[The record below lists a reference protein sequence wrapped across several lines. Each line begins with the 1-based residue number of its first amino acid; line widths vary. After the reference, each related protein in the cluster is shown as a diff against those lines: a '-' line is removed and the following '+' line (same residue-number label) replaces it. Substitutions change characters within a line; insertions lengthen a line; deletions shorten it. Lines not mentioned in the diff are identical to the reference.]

1 MAFEIV
7 AEKAGETVR
16 MKRSSSLVALAKARV
31 WAHEGWDITIVVN
44 DEHAPKPFERFA
56 PSFNR

>member
-16 MKRSSSLVALAKARV
+16 MKRNSSLVALAKARV

-44 DEHAPKPFERFA
+44 DDNAAKLSEKSD
-56 PSFNR
+56 PSFSY

>member
-16 MKRSSSLVALAKARV
+16 MKRNSSLMALAKARV
-31 WAHEGWDITIVVN
+31 WAHEGWDITIVVD
-44 DEHAPKPFERFA
+44 DEHAPKPFEEFA
-56 PSFNR
+56 PRFSH